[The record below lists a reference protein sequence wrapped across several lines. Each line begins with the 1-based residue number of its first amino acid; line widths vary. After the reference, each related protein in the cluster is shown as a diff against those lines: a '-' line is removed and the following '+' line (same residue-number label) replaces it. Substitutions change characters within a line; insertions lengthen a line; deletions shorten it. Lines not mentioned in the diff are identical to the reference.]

1 MTLAGRVLAGR
12 YRLERPLAE
21 GGMGEVWVAH
31 HETLD
36 IPVAVKVMAT
46 AALAREGLRARFER
60 EAKATA
66 QLRTPHVVQ
75 VFDYGVDDETPFLV
89 MELLDGE
96 DFGAL
101 GRERAPFSLA
111 ETAGLIGQAARGLQ
125 AAHQAGIIHRDIKP
139 SNLFLARVA
148 RGQSLVK
155 VLDFGIAKTFVD
167 GGPKFTK
174 TNVVLGSPS
183 YMSPEQ
189 VLARPVDART
199 DIWSL
204 GVVAFL
210 MLSGELPFKGATAL
224 DVGDKIVKGTRPRF
238 TDVASG
244 MPAALDA
251 MFDRALATAPT
262 GRHAIIADLADE
274 LARIAKE
281 HPDAIVESKPATP
294 PTPLAARG
302 MAHDPTDLPATRD
315 ELARPAAPASSL
327 AEESTERAPAR
338 PEPARLAPTMLSARS
353 TGPAVPDAAAAAAP
367 SAPAAAKAFL
377 GPMRT
382 TMPLQDTGAPL
393 ARQRGN
399 TAPMRGSPQPNR
411 AWFHAAQ
418 TPSAPER
425 TLEPTAMR
433 RPESTAAGTRS
444 APAVVSAIAI
454 VLGAVAL
461 TALAARRWV
470 IEERAAATSEP
481 AATASAPVPAETS
494 AAEVAS
500 AEPTVL
506 PTAPEASAQPVAS
519 ASASAAPSASVAA
532 PPGSAPWRAPG
543 AAPGTP
549 VATGAAAPAGSSS
562 PSARRPAPLPLGL

>member
-111 ETAGLIGQAARGLQ
+111 ETADLIGQAARGLQ

-204 GVVAFL
+204 GVVTFL

-224 DVGDKIVKGTRPRF
+224 DVGDKIVKGARPRF
-238 TDVASG
+238 TDVAAG

-262 GRHAIIADLADE
+262 GRHATVADFADE

-281 HPDAIVESKPATP
+281 HPEAIVESKPATP

-315 ELARPAAPASSL
+315 ELARPAAPASSM

-338 PEPARLAPTMLSARS
+338 SVPARLAPTMLSARPA
-353 TGPAVPDAAAAAAP
+353 GHAVPDAAAVAP
-367 SAPAAAKAFL
+367 NGPAAAKAFL

-382 TMPLQDTGAPL
+382 TLPLQDTGAPL
-393 ARQRGN
+393 ARQKGN

-433 RPESTAAGTRS
+433 KPESSSSTRS
-444 APAVVSAIAI
+444 APAIVSAIAI
-454 VLGAVAL
+454 VIGAVAL

-470 IEERAAATSEP
+470 IEERAAATSAP
-481 AATASAPVPAETS
+481 AATASASLPAETP
-494 AAEVAS
+494 AADVAS
-500 AEPTVL
+500 AEPTVV

-519 ASASAAPSASVAA
+519 ASASAAPPASVAA
-532 PPGSAPWRAPG
+532 PTGSTPWRAPG
-543 AAPGTP
+543 TAPGTP
-549 VATGAAAPAGSSS
+549 VATGAAAPTSSSS